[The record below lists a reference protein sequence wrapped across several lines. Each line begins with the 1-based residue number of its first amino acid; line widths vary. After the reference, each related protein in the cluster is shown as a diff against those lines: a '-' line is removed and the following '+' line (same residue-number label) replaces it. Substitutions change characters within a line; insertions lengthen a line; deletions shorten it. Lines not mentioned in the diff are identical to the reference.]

1 MTRTEY
7 EQLVERLAAAERERL
22 AESLNAVFEQN
33 GHSRET
39 LLQVLTMAV
48 ETQPA
53 VTARIVTGVLD
64 QLGLLLSFHW
74 GIPTSAVCFREPTS
88 S

>member
-48 ETQPA
+48 ETQPS

-64 QLGLLLSFHW
+64 QLGLL
-74 GIPTSAVCFREPTS
+74 PVDPEAPDAAP
-88 S
+88 

>member
-7 EQLVERLAAAERERL
+7 EQLVEQLAAAERERL

-64 QLGLLLSFHW
+64 QLGLL
-74 GIPTSAVCFREPTS
+74 PADPEAPDAAP
-88 S
+88 